1 MPATNQLLTQR
12 SNRCHS
18 TVGRRKLSWVV
29 RASLTPDHIYD
40 PPSRSGCA
48 AVGSESR
55 PESNLSQTQIF
66 HLDKASKLL
75 AVTAVAYHIAFSCNA
90 ARAEDRPWKPRRHH
104 RRMGERFT
112 NYWAEELVEE
122 WEGAREKRLEEV
134 RLERLRLAE
143 LREADHRRIRDEE
156 EALKRRAQEIMIREY
171 DAART
176 GGLPFKLMFRGTDFA
191 PLVVWSGILA
201 ALVAAYRSRL
211 LTWLMAGPG
220 RRATGGKWVYD
231 RSLGGRKVWVPDSSS
246 FAGPTSATSLSEKA
260 GRSLK
265 DEEFERL
272 ASFAAAARTAPASE
286 TTTSSAGTFSLPPW
300 WDTPPVLYAS
310 PAKKTAKAEEAA
322 RLLSRLESA
331 KVAGRDYELD
341 DIRALRR
348 TCQDGHVSVKP
359 KTVGGRD
366 AIYRTAVEAAVE
378 AAQSRNSDTLDGVS
392 PPRWVAGVAADLS
405 MEDQRAVGIVAAVAA
420 SAVRAR
426 LLDAVTCLRSG
437 NTSEAVYALARMAS
451 LLELLP
457 VLQPGAV
464 QVEAVASSLRDRS
477 SVSERQMMFH
487 LLAQLYE
494 EGAEVAAELLGF
506 DPALVLA
513 EQRVALD
520 AARQERRREDDL
532 ETAAAAATA
541 IAETATEGTGRGRTG
556 SGGMSDGGLQEGSSR
571 GGMGDRQA
579 GKAGPEFGQGP
590 AAA

>member
-1 MPATNQLLTQR
+1 MPATSQLRTQR
-12 SNRCHS
+12 SKCCLS
-18 TVGRRKLSWVV
+18 TVRRRKHSWVV
-29 RASLTPDHIYD
+29 RASHNPDHIYD
-40 PPSRSGCA
+40 LPSGSGRA
-48 AVGSESR
+48 ADSAEPR
-55 PESNLSQTQIF
+55 PEASLSQTQIS
-66 HLDKASKLL
+66 HLGKVSKLL
-75 AVTAVAYHIAFSCNA
+75 AVTAVTYHLAFSCNA
-90 ARAEDRPWKPRRHH
+90 ARAEDRPWKPRRHL

-112 NYWAEELVEE
+112 DSWAEELVEE
-122 WEGAREKRLEEV
+122 RESAREKRQEEV
-134 RLERLRLAE
+134 RLESLRLAE
-143 LREADHRRIRDEE
+143 LREADYRRIRDEE
-156 EALKRRAQEIMIREY
+156 AALKRRAQEIMIREY

-176 GGLPFKLMFRGTDFA
+176 GGLPFRLMFQGTDFA

-201 ALVAAYRSRL
+201 VLVAAYRSRL
-211 LTWLMAGPG
+211 LTWLTAGRG
-220 RRATGGKWVYD
+220 RRTAGGKWVYD

-265 DEEFERL
+265 DEEFDRL
-272 ASFAAAARTAPASE
+272 ASFAAAARTASSSSE
-286 TTTSSAGTFSLPPW
+286 TTTSSSGAFSLPSW
-300 WDTPPVLYAS
+300 WDPPPVLYAS
-310 PAKKTAKAEEAA
+310 AAKKAARAEEAA

-348 TCQDGHVSVKP
+348 ACQDGHVSVKP

-378 AAQSRNSDTLDGVS
+378 AAQSRNSDILDGVS
-392 PPRWVAGVAADLS
+392 PPRWVAGVAEDLN

-426 LLDAVTCLRSG
+426 LLDAVTCLRTG

-457 VLQPGAV
+457 VLQTGAV

-477 SVSERQMMFH
+477 SVSERQMLFH

-520 AARQERRREDDL
+520 AARQERRREESL
-532 ETAAAAATA
+532 GTAAAAAA
-541 IAETATEGTGRGRTG
+541 AAAGAKTATEGAGGSHTG
-556 SGGMSDGGLQEGSSR
+556 SGGVSSGSAQTDSTSGGA
-571 GGMGDRQA
+571 GDRQT
-579 GKAGPEFGQGP
+579 GMGPGP
-590 AAA
+590 AAV

>member
-1 MPATNQLLTQR
+1 MPATIQLLTQR
-12 SNRCHS
+12 SKCCHS
-18 TVGRRKLSWVV
+18 TVRRRKNSWVV
-29 RASLTPDHIYD
+29 RASHNPDHIYD
-40 PPSRSGCA
+40 LPSASGRA
-48 AVGSESR
+48 ANSVELRLHAS
-55 PESNLSQTQIF
+55 LSQTQIS
-66 HLDKASKLL
+66 HLGKASKLL

-90 ARAEDRPWKPRRHH
+90 ARAEDRPWKPRRHL

-112 NYWAEELVEE
+112 DSWAEDLVEE
-122 WEGAREKRLEEV
+122 RESAREKRQEDV

-143 LREADHRRIRDEE
+143 LREADHRRIREE
-156 EALKRRAQEIMIREY
+156 EAALKRRAQEIMIREY
-171 DAART
+171 DAARA

-201 ALVAAYRSRL
+201 ALVAAYRSRF
-211 LTWLMAGPG
+211 LTWLTAGPG
-220 RRATGGKWVYD
+220 RRTAGGKWVYD
-231 RSLGGRKVWVPDSSS
+231 RSLGGRKVWVPDNSS

-265 DEEFERL
+265 DEEFDRL
-272 ASFAAAARTAPASE
+272 ASFAAAARTAPGSKT
-286 TTTSSAGTFSLPPW
+286 TTTSSSSSSATFSLPSW
-300 WDTPPVLYAS
+300 WDPPPVLYAS
-310 PAKKTAKAEEAA
+310 ASKKAARAEEAA
-322 RLLSRLESA
+322 RLLNRLESA

-348 TCQDGHVSVKP
+348 ACQDGHVSVKP

-392 PPRWVAGVAADLS
+392 PPRWVAGVAKDLN
-405 MEDQRAVGIVAAVAA
+405 MEEQRAVGIVAGVAA

-426 LLDAVTCLRSG
+426 LLDAVSCLRSG
-437 NTSEAVYALARMAS
+437 NTSEAVYSLARMAS

-477 SVSERQMMFH
+477 SVPERQMLFH
-487 LLAQLYE
+487 LLAQLCE
-494 EGAEVAAELLGF
+494 EGAEGAAELLGF

-520 AARQERRREDDL
+520 AARQERRREEGL
-532 ETAAAAATA
+532 GIAAAPAAA
-541 IAETATEGTGRGRTG
+541 GAKTATEGAGRSQTG
-556 SGGMSDGGLQEGSSR
+556 SGGVNGGGARTDRTSGNAGDGQTGI
-571 GGMGDRQA
+571 
-579 GKAGPEFGQGP
+579 GPGP
-590 AAA
+590 AAI